1 MIFYRRIMR
10 IDIPLTRFLPY
21 HLAIFQTTFYQSPN
35 IYRCHCRCI
44 ITFFF
49 YRPVSL
55 RNWKLAKISHERAAV
70 NRQLIIKR
78 RGNFLEEEVCKL
90 KTLVSFRLL
99 TLFETVLDN
108 SITWT
113 QSLHEAEFSRSI
125 FKRTR
130 RNARFFTIANTQIGN
145 SCQIRIYTENEN
157 KLHGIFRTSSWME
170 LRFVS
175 DTMESITRGNFSL
188 NEAFSIGWGALCP
201 LPSVIFTNLQTCS
214 GRSVSQLSV
223 DRV

>member
-108 SITWT
+108 S
-113 QSLHEAEFSRSI
+113 LHGR
-125 FKRTR
+125 KVYTR
-130 RNARFFTIANTQIGN
+130 RNFLDRF
-145 SCQIRIYTENEN
+145 
-157 KLHGIFRTSSWME
+157 
-170 LRFVS
+170 
-175 DTMESITRGNFSL
+175 L
-188 NEAFSIGWGALCP
+188 NEQDETLDFSQSRIHKSGIHAKYEYIRRMKINCMEFFELPLGWNFASCR
-201 LPSVIFTNLQTCS
+201 TRWNQ
-214 GRSVSQLSV
+214 
-223 DRV
+223 